1 MLIILYPID
10 FRIIFS
16 KFLLQ
21 PGPPKCSFLA
31 TPLTLH
37 NLSSNLFPRASFS
50 STGPTQPFKTFSSA
64 YFIFRLKPN
73 SITSPFGPRSKATVA
88 NIENEP

>member
-1 MLIILYPID
+1 MFATWLGQLLLPSLGWDMQPD
-10 FRIIFS
+10 FEHF
-16 KFLLQ
+16 
-21 PGPPKCSFLA
+21 
-31 TPLTLH
+31 TLH